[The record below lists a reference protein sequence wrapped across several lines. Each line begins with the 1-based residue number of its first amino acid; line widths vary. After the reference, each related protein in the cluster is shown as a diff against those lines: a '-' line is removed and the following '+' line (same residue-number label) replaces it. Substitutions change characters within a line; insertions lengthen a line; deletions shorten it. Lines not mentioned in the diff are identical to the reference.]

1 MTKSR
6 YIEFWSLLLLVSS
19 FFLTASVHGQN
30 REKIKLIY
38 AKEAIIDKTG
48 DKSVRK
54 LIGEVE
60 FKHKQ
65 TKMYCDSAYLYPK
78 SNSLRA
84 YSNVRIV
91 KGDSIDLT
99 GDSLYYDGN
108 SSFAELRGN
117 ITLNDGSQNL
127 RTQYLD
133 YDVGKNFGYY
143 QGGGLVTNLNDSSTL
158 KSEIGYYYADNERFK
173 FKNNVK
179 MESEDYTIT
188 SDTLEYD
195 QKGDIV
201 YFFGPTDIV
210 GDSSSIFCKRGFYNR
225 KTEDSEFVRDA
236 KIVNKDQQIEGD
248 SIIYNQQSQN
258 GEVFGNSV
266 LTDTVNNIMLKSDY
280 AYLNGTDSISYATGN
295 LLMEQRYENDTL
307 YLHSD
312 TLYTLY
318 DSTREHR
325 VIRSYHKVKFFKS
338 DIQGKCDSL
347 LYSTADST
355 IKMFIDPVIWSDA
368 NQMSGT
374 TITIRTYDG
383 NVESLFIEDNA
394 FIVSVQDSTKEFYN
408 QVKGRTLLAHF
419 RDNKVYKIDV
429 NGNGETIYY
438 AEDDEDKEAMGMNR
452 LACSEMTVYMD
463 SNQIDNIRFYNK
475 PEATLYPLKD
485 LTDELQYFRYFE
497 WRGAER
503 PKKRED
509 VFVWRED

>member
-1 MTKSR
+1 
-6 YIEFWSLLLLVSS
+6 
-19 FFLTASVHGQN
+19 
-30 REKIKLIY
+30 
-38 AKEAIIDKTG
+38 
-48 DKSVRK
+48 
-54 LIGEVE
+54 
-60 FKHKQ
+60 
-65 TKMYCDSAYLYPK
+65 
-78 SNSLRA
+78 
-84 YSNVRIV
+84 
-91 KGDSIDLT
+91 
-99 GDSLYYDGN
+99 
-108 SSFAELRGN
+108 
-117 ITLNDGSQNL
+117 
-127 RTQYLD
+127 
-133 YDVGKNFGYY
+133 
-143 QGGGLVTNLNDSSTL
+143 
-158 KSEIGYYYADNERFK
+158 
-173 FKNNVK
+173 
-179 MESEDYTIT
+179 
-188 SDTLEYD
+188 
-195 QKGDIV
+195 
-201 YFFGPTDIV
+201 
-210 GDSSSIFCKRGFYNR
+210 
-225 KTEDSEFVRDA
+225 
-236 KIVNKDQQIEGD
+236 
-248 SIIYNQQSQN
+248 
-258 GEVFGNSV
+258 
-266 LTDTVNNIMLKSDY
+266 
-280 AYLNGTDSISYATGN
+280 
-295 LLMEQRYENDTL
+295 MEQRYENDTL

-325 VIRSYHKVKFFKS
+325 VIRSYHKVKFYKS

-509 VFVWRED
+509 VFIWRED